1 MQRSYNLKS
10 KPKKTSGDTVIV
22 RFCAFVTIIVVLI
35 TCMYCNYIKMTRS
48 TTDKI
53 DGGDD
58 DVVATNIAT
67 STEMLEHVTE
77 KESLI
82 GSMAM
87 AGNTLADKQNA
98 LIAEND
104 KYLVT
109 MRNAAASGY
118 YDKILMTDKYKQL
131 IEDFNKKYMKK
142 NPYGASGVLWSE
154 SGVWEFQANY
164 DFSSDLYKSMPAV
177 WLCYDKNDTDKI
189 HPYAIVTATY
199 ITASDSFENP
209 VLYKTE
215 WYPSNSSV
223 ADKDAIIAN
232 GMPNDVT
239 VSADQCGDD
248 SAANGSNDDGKMTDE
263 QKKIRDEL
271 QKLIDAN
278 KAKENAVSISH

>member
-10 KPKKTSGDTVIV
+10 KPEKKNKDDKIV
-22 RFCAFVTIIVVLI
+22 YFCAIVTLAVVLI
-35 TCMYCNYIKMTRS
+35 TCMYCS
-48 TTDKI
+48 TVKPSESVFDE
-53 DGGDD
+53 
-58 DVVATNIAT
+58 
-67 STEMLEHVTE
+67 TEETE
-77 KESLI
+77 TVSEIVMDTEVSVEESESAI
-82 GSMAM
+82 GSMVM

-142 NPYGASGVLWSE
+142 NPYGASGVLWSVC
-154 SGVWEFQANY
+154 GVWEFQANY

-177 WLCYDKNDTDKI
+177 WLCYGKDDTDKI
-189 HPYAIVTATY
+189 HPYAVVTATY

-209 VLYKTE
+209 VLHKTE

-239 VSADQCGDD
+239 ISADQCGDD
-248 SAANGSNDDGKMTDE
+248 SAANGSNDDGEMTPE
-263 QKKIRDEL
+263 QERVREEL

>member
-1 MQRSYNLKS
+1 MQRSYNLES
-10 KPKKTSGDTVIV
+10 KPKKTNKDGKIV
-22 RFCAFVTIIVVLI
+22 RFCVIITFAVIFI
-35 TCMYCNYIKMTRS
+35 TYMYCSAVKSSEPVLNETEE
-48 TTDKI
+48 TEA
-53 DGGDD
+53 
-58 DVVATNIAT
+58 VAEIVMN
-67 STEMLEHVTE
+67 TEVSDPTE
-77 KESLI
+77 ERESAI

-104 KYLVT
+104 KYLIT
-109 MRNAAASGY
+109 MKNAAASGY

-131 IEDFNKKYMKK
+131 IADFNKKYMKK
-142 NPYGASGVLWSE
+142 NPYGASGVLWSKC
-154 SGVWEFQANY
+154 GVWEFQANY

-189 HPYAIVTATY
+189 HPYAVVTATY

-215 WYPSNSSV
+215 WYPSNSSI
-223 ADKDAIIAN
+223 ADEDAIIAN

-248 SAANGSNDDGKMTDE
+248 SAANGSNDDGEMTDE
-263 QKKIRDEL
+263 QKKVHDEL

>member
-10 KPKKTSGDTVIV
+10 KPEKKNKDDKIVHFCVIV
-22 RFCAFVTIIVVLI
+22 TLAVVLM
-35 TCMYCNYIKMTRS
+35 TCMYCS
-48 TTDKI
+48 TVKSSESVSEETE
-53 DGGDD
+53 GTGA
-58 DVVATNIAT
+58 VAEIVMDTEV
-67 STEMLEHVTE
+67 STEER
-77 KESLI
+77 ESAI

-109 MRNAAASGY
+109 MKNAAASGY
-118 YDKILMTDKYKQL
+118 YDKILMTDEYTQL

-142 NPYGASGVLWSE
+142 NPYGASGVLWSVC
-154 SGVWEFQANY
+154 GIWEFQANY
-164 DFSSDLYKSMPAV
+164 DFSSELYKSMPAV
-177 WLCYDKNDTDKI
+177 WLCYGKDDTDKI
-189 HPYAIVTATY
+189 HPYAVVTATY

-209 VLYKTE
+209 VLHKTE
-215 WYPSNSSV
+215 WYPSDSNV

-248 SAANGSNDDGKMTDE
+248 SAANGSNDDGDMTEE
-263 QKKIRDEL
+263 QKKVREEL

>member
-10 KPKKTSGDTVIV
+10 KPEKTNKDDRIV
-22 RFCAFVTIIVVLI
+22 RFCVIVTLAVIFVAY
-35 TCMYCNYIKMTRS
+35 MYCSALTPS
-48 TTDKI
+48 ESVSDEAEETEA
-53 DGGDD
+53 
-58 DVVATNIAT
+58 VAEIVMDTEVSD
-67 STEMLEHVTE
+67 STEER
-77 KESLI
+77 ESAI

-109 MRNAAASGY
+109 MKNAAASGY

-154 SGVWEFQANY
+154 CGVWEFQANY

-177 WLCYDKNDTDKI
+177 WLCYGKDDTDKI
-189 HPYAIVTATY
+189 HPYAVVTATY

-215 WYPSNSSV
+215 WYPSDSSV

-248 SAANGSNDDGKMTDE
+248 SAANGSNDDGEMTPE
-263 QKKIRDEL
+263 QEKVREEL

>member
-1 MQRSYNLKS
+1 MHRSYNLKS
-10 KPKKTSGDTVIV
+10 KPEKKNKDDKIVHFCVIV
-22 RFCAFVTIIVVLI
+22 TLAVIFI
-35 TCMYCNYIKMTRS
+35 TYMYCSSVKSSESVSEEPEETEA
-48 TTDKI
+48 
-53 DGGDD
+53 
-58 DVVATNIAT
+58 VAEIVMD
-67 STEMLEHVTE
+67 TEVSAEE
-77 KESLI
+77 RESAI

-104 KYLVT
+104 KYLIT
-109 MRNAAASGY
+109 MKNAAASGY

-142 NPYGASGVLWSE
+142 NPSGASGVLWSE
-154 SGVWEFQANY
+154 CGVWEFQANY

-177 WLCYDKNDTDKI
+177 WLCYGRDDTEKI
-189 HPYAIVTATY
+189 HPYAVVTATY

-209 VLYKTE
+209 VLHKTE
-215 WYPSNSSV
+215 WYPSDSSV

-248 SAANGSNDDGKMTDE
+248 SAANGSNDDGDMTEE
-263 QKKIRDEL
+263 QKKVRDEL

>member
-10 KPKKTSGDTVIV
+10 KPEKKNKDDKIVYFCVIV
-22 RFCAFVTIIVVLI
+22 TLAVVLM
-35 TCMYCNYIKMTRS
+35 TYMYCS
-48 TTDKI
+48 TVKSSESVFDETKETEA
-53 DGGDD
+53 
-58 DVVATNIAT
+58 VAEIVMN
-67 STEMLEHVTE
+67 TEVSAE
-77 KESLI
+77 ESESAI

-109 MRNAAASGY
+109 MKNAAASGY
-118 YDKILMTDKYKQL
+118 YDKILMTDEYTQL

-142 NPYGASGVLWSE
+142 NPYGASGVLWSVC
-154 SGVWEFQANY
+154 GVWEFQANY

-177 WLCYDKNDTDKI
+177 WLCYGKDDTDKI
-189 HPYAIVTATY
+189 HPYAVVTATY

-215 WYPSNSSV
+215 WYPSDSDI

-248 SAANGSNDDGKMTDE
+248 SAANGSNDDGEMTPE
-263 QKKIRDEL
+263 QERVREEL

>member
-10 KPKKTSGDTVIV
+10 KSEKKNKDDKIVYFCVIV
-22 RFCAFVTIIVVLI
+22 TLAVILM
-35 TCMYCNYIKMTRS
+35 TCMYYS
-48 TTDKI
+48 TVKPSEFVSEEA
-53 DGGDD
+53 GE
-58 DVVATNIAT
+58 
-67 STEMLEHVTE
+67 TEAVSEIVMDTE
-77 KESLI
+77 VSAEERESAI

-109 MRNAAASGY
+109 MKNAAASGY

-142 NPYGASGVLWSE
+142 NPYGTSGVLWSVC
-154 SGVWEFQANY
+154 GVWEFQANY

-177 WLCYDKNDTDKI
+177 WLCYGKDDTDKI
-189 HPYAIVTATY
+189 HPYAVVTATY

-215 WYPSNSSV
+215 WYPSDSSV

-248 SAANGSNDDGKMTDE
+248 SAANGSNDDGEMTPE
-263 QKKIRDEL
+263 QEKVRDEL

-278 KAKENAVSISH
+278 KAKENAVSIYH